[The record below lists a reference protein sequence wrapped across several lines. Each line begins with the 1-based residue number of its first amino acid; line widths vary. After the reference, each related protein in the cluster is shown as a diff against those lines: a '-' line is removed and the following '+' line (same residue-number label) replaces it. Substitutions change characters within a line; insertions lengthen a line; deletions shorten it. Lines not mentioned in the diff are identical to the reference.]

1 VQLGTPPVN
10 QQRLGDADDVR
21 GLAFAHGNS
30 NICTSDSR
38 SSIAATTSQR

>member
-1 VQLGTPPVN
+1 MSGQALS
-10 QQRLGDADDVR
+10 AICDVR

-30 NICTSDSR
+30 NPRKIDSR